1 MRQRRLVAALAV
13 GVLGVTV
20 TACGSGQ
27 DGGGSPAGAGYP
39 RKPVTITAPSEPGSG
54 WDTTA
59 RALVQTLQKE
69 ELVTK
74 PLPVQNRPGA
84 TGAVWLAQVVETRK
98 GDPYQVAVTS
108 TPIMSNKLRGKSEYG
123 YQDVTMIARLFS
135 EYYMVATPS
144 NSKYRKLGDL
154 VDAIKKN
161 PKSVAVGAAGDD
173 RLPFSLVVL
182 AAGGDP
188 SKINFVN
195 YDGGGEQIT
204 AMLNGD
210 IDAAVAGVSE
220 FRGQLVAKKLRG
232 LGVLKEDR
240 LSGDLAGVPTA
251 KEEGYDVTLDNWRG
265 VYGPP
270 GMPKDAVAYWQKTL
284 RKAMETKTWKQVAE
298 RNQWDTQYM
307 EGKEMDAYLKKT
319 YAELGKALKAT
330 GDAA

>member
-13 GVLGVTV
+13 GALGVAV

-27 DGGGSPAGAGYP
+27 GGGGSAGAGYP

-59 RALVQTLQKE
+59 RALVQTMQDE

-84 TGAVWLAQVVETRK
+84 TGAVWLAQMIESHK
-98 GDPYQVAVTS
+98 GDAYELAVTS
-108 TPIMSNKLRGKSEYG
+108 TPIMSNKLRGNSKYG
-123 YQDVTMIARLFS
+123 YEDVTMIARLFS
-135 EYYMVATPS
+135 EYYMVATPTD
-144 NSKYRKLGDL
+144 SKYQTLSDL
-154 VDAIKKN
+154 VDAVKKD
-161 PKSVAVGAAGDD
+161 PKSIPIGAAGDD

-188 SKINFVN
+188 STINFVN
-195 YDGGGEQIT
+195 YEGGGEQIT

-210 IDAAVAGVSE
+210 IDAAIAGVSE
-220 FRGQLVAKKLRG
+220 FRGQLVADKLRG

-240 LSGDLAGVPTA
+240 LTGDLADIPTA
-251 KEEGYDVTLDNWRG
+251 KEQGYDVTLDNWRG

-270 GMPKDAVAYWQKTL
+270 DMPQDAVTFWQDTL
-284 RKAMETKTWKQVAE
+284 RKAMETKTWKKTAQ
-298 RNQWDTQYM
+298 RNQWDTNYM
-307 EGKEMDAYLKKT
+307 QGKEMDAYLDKT
-319 YAELGKALKAT
+319 NKELEKALEST
-330 GDAA
+330 GGGS

>member
-1 MRQRRLVAALAV
+1 
-13 GVLGVTV
+13 VTV
-20 TACGSGQ
+20 
-27 DGGGSPAGAGYP
+27 
-39 RKPVTITAPSEPGSG
+39 TAPSEPGSG

-69 ELVTK
+69 KLVTK

-84 TGAVWLAQVVETRK
+84 TGAVWLAQVVEQQK
-98 GDPYQVAVTS
+98 GDPYQIAVTS
-108 TPIMSNKLRGKSEYG
+108 TPIMSNKLRGNSKYG
-123 YQDVTMIARLFS
+123 YTDVTMIARLFS
-135 EYYMVATPS
+135 EYYMVTTPS
-144 NSKYRKLGDL
+144 NSKYEKLTDL
-154 VDAIKKN
+154 VDAIKKD
-161 PKSVAVGAAGDD
+161 PKSVPVGAAGDD

-195 YDGGGEQIT
+195 YDGGGEEIT

-210 IDAAVAGVSE
+210 IKAAIGGVSE

-240 LSGDLAGVPTA
+240 LSGDLADIPTA
-251 KEEGYDVTLDNWRG
+251 KEQGYDVTLDNWRG

-270 GMPKDAVAYWQKTL
+270 DMAKDAVQFWRDTL
-284 RKAMETKTWKQVAE
+284 RKAMETKTWQQTAK

-307 EGKEMDAYLKKT
+307 QGEEMDAYLKTTNEELKT
-319 YAELGKALKAT
+319 ALDST
-330 GDAA
+330 GDGD